1 MKILSVIVP
10 CYQSQDYMEHCI
22 KTLLTGK
29 DDVEI
34 LIIDDGS
41 KDHTLSIA
49 QKYESEFP
57 DIVRAI
63 HQENKGH
70 GGALNTGI
78 ANAKGIYLKVVDSDD
93 WVNTDALKKILEE
106 LKEMIDSDETA
117 DLVVSNFVYEKQGA
131 KRKKVINYRRY
142 MKTGKTFTW
151 KDTRGLPVTNYL
163 MMHSMIYRTDLVK
176 SCGLVLPEHTF
187 YVDNIYVF
195 NPLPFVRTIRYLDL
209 NFYRYFIGR
218 SDQSVQESVMVGRM
232 DQHYRVTRIL
242 IDYMHKK
249 RFMIKERS
257 LRKTMYTNLKLAM
270 AIATILAMLT
280 DTPDSRKELKQIWR
294 YLKNLDSRMYRRVRF
309 SAIGIGVNLP
319 GRLGRQIVLC
329 CYHLLQRLYG
339 FN

>member
-34 LIIDDGS
+34 LVIDDGS

-93 WVNTDALKKILEE
+93 WVNTDALRKILEE
-106 LKEMIDSDETA
+106 LKEMIASDQTA

-142 MKTGKTFTW
+142 MKTGETFTW

-163 MMHSMIYRTDLVK
+163 MMHSLIYRTDLVK

-195 NPLPFVRTIRYLDL
+195 EPLPFVRTIRYLDL

-249 RFMIKERS
+249 RFMIQERS
-257 LRKTMYTNLKLAM
+257 LCKTMYTNLKLAM
-270 AIATILAMLT
+270 AIATILAILK
-280 DTPDSRKELKQIWR
+280 DTPESRKELKQVWR
-294 YLKNLDSRMYRRVRF
+294 YLKNLDSRMYRKVRF

-319 GRLGRQIVLC
+319 GKLGRQIVLC

>member
-34 LIIDDGS
+34 LVIDDGS
-41 KDHTLSIA
+41 KDQTLSIA

-93 WVNTDALKKILEE
+93 WVNTDALRKILEE
-106 LKEMIDSDETA
+106 LKEMIASDQTA

-142 MKTGKTFTW
+142 MKTGETFTW

-163 MMHSMIYRTDLVK
+163 MMHSLIYRTDLVK
-176 SCGLVLPEHTF
+176 SCGLILPEHTF

-195 NPLPFVRTIRYLDL
+195 EPLPFVRTIRYLDL

-249 RFMIKERS
+249 RFMIQERS

-270 AIATILAMLT
+270 AIATILAILK
-280 DTPDSRKELKQIWR
+280 DTPESRKELKQVWR
-294 YLKNLDSRMYRRVRF
+294 YLKNLDSRMYRKVRF

-319 GRLGRQIVLC
+319 GKLGRQIVLC

>member
-70 GGALNTGI
+70 GGALNKGI

-93 WVNTDALKKILEE
+93 WVNTDALRKILEE
-106 LKEMIDSDETA
+106 LKEMIASDQTA

-142 MKTGKTFTW
+142 MKTGETFTW

-163 MMHSMIYRTDLVK
+163 MMHSLIYRTDLVK
-176 SCGLVLPEHTF
+176 SCGLILPEHTF

-195 NPLPFVRTIRYLDL
+195 EPLPFVRTIRYLDL

-249 RFMIKERS
+249 RFMIQERS

-270 AIATILAMLT
+270 AIATILAILK
-280 DTPDSRKELKQIWR
+280 DTPESRKELKQVWR
-294 YLKNLDSRMYRRVRF
+294 YLKNLDSRMYRKVRF

-319 GRLGRQIVLC
+319 GKLGRQIVLC

>member
-34 LIIDDGS
+34 LVIDDGS

-70 GGALNTGI
+70 GGALNKGI

-93 WVNTDALKKILEE
+93 WVNTDALRKILEE
-106 LKEMIDSDETA
+106 LKEMIASDQTA

-142 MKTGKTFTW
+142 MKTGETFTW

-163 MMHSMIYRTDLVK
+163 MMHSLIYRTDLVK
-176 SCGLVLPEHTF
+176 SCGLILPEHTF

-195 NPLPFVRTIRYLDL
+195 EPLPFVRTIRYLDL

-249 RFMIKERS
+249 RFMIQERS

-270 AIATILAMLT
+270 AIATILAILK
-280 DTPDSRKELKQIWR
+280 DTPESRKELKQVWR
-294 YLKNLDSRMYRRVRF
+294 YLKNLDSRMYRKVRF

-319 GRLGRQIVLC
+319 GKLGRQIVLC

>member
-22 KTLLTGK
+22 KTLLTGQ

-34 LIIDDGS
+34 LVIDDGS

-49 QKYESEFP
+49 QKYESKYP
-57 DIVRAI
+57 NIVRAI

-78 ANAKGIYLKVVDSDD
+78 ANAKGLYLKVVDSDD
-93 WVNTDALKKILEE
+93 WVNQEAYKKILEE
-106 LKEMIDSDETA
+106 LKELIASDEMP

-142 MKTGKTFTW
+142 MKTGETFTW

-163 MMHSMIYRTDLVK
+163 MMHSLIYRTELVRN
-176 SCGLVLPEHTF
+176 SGLVLPEHTF

-195 NPLPFVRTIRYLDL
+195 QPLPYVRTIRYLDL

-218 SDQSVQESVMVGRM
+218 EDQSVQESVMIGRM
-232 DQHYRVTRIL
+232 DQHYRVTRNL

-249 RFMIKERS
+249 QFMIKERS

-270 AIATILAMLT
+270 AIATILAMLK
-280 DTPDSRKELKQIWR
+280 DTPDSGKELKQIWR
-294 YLKNLDSRMYRRVRF
+294 YLKNLDSRMYRKVRY
-309 SAIGIGVNLP
+309 SCIGIGVNLP
-319 GRLGRQIVLC
+319 GRLGRRTVLG